1 MCFAPPA
8 GTNFNFPQIYAQAE
22 KETSR
27 RQKRTARNKRGMKKK
42 QKDRP
47 MKVAFAAETLLE
59 ADAFEVL
66 LRKVAPVCVCE

>member
-1 MCFAPPA
+1 
-8 GTNFNFPQIYAQAE
+8 
-22 KETSR
+22 
-27 RQKRTARNKRGMKKK
+27 
-42 QKDRP
+42 